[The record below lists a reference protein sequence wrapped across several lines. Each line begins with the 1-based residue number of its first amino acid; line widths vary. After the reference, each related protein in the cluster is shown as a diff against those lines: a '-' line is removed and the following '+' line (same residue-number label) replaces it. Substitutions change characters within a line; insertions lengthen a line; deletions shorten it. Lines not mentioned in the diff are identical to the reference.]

1 MRKRIFC
8 LVSSLV
14 LLSAVP
20 VHANQDIK
28 LNKTFVTLPAKNTY
42 TLKVNGTKKKA
53 KWSSSKKK
61 IAAVNKDGKI
71 TAKKSGTTY
80 ITAKVNGKKIKCK
93 VSVRSNKSITNKLWD
108 AYDWQCE
115 DIWNN
120 GYCDI
125 YHYIEDGTDSC
136 GSKLNIDKTIS
147 DLNKNYKKR
156 NSWNKFVYSVQGKH
170 YSKFKKTWEK
180 LDAETVRLKNILD
193 KNGTPTPKSNYY
205 FPYQKYSN
213 YIWKLFDNVS
223 NLQ

>member
-1 MRKRIFC
+1 MTGSVKIF
-8 LVSSLV
+8 
-14 LLSAVP
+14 
-20 VHANQDIK
+20 
-28 LNKTFVTLPAKNTY
+28 
-42 TLKVNGTKKKA
+42 GTMDT
-53 KWSSSKKK
+53 
-61 IAAVNKDGKI
+61 V
-71 TAKKSGTTY
+71 
-80 ITAKVNGKKIKCK
+80 
-93 VSVRSNKSITNKLWD
+93 
-108 AYDWQCE
+108 
-115 DIWNN
+115 
-120 GYCDI
+120 I

-136 GSKLNIDKTIS
+136 GNKLNIDKTIS